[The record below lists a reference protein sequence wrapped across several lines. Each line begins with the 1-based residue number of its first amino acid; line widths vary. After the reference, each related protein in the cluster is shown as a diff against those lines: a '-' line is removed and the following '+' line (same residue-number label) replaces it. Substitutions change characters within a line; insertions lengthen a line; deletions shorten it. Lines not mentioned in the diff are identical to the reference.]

1 MENINDKFLNVL
13 IYHIQMTKQIVI
25 IEQLHDQIKVGAN
38 DAINSLMRKL
48 KSFNMARDF
57 LLKIDKWENRLDY
70 YRQGS
75 ETVFNIMEIFIG
87 VGLGNSMMFP
97 LAVCILAFFK
107 AKSIYRLF
115 NVLWFLLMLQLV
127 GSGIAYYV
135 LVGPTL

>member
-1 MENINDKFLNVL
+1 
-13 IYHIQMTKQIVI
+13 
-25 IEQLHDQIKVGAN
+25 
-38 DAINSLMRKL
+38 MRKL

-127 GSGIAYYV
+127 GGGIAYYV